1 MTQLAIVE
9 KGDPILETPAK
20 ELTAEEIKSAP
31 IQKLIADMKETL
43 DAISDG
49 VGLAAPQVGHGVR
62 IFLVAKK
69 VLARKV
75 AGEALNIDALKD
87 IEDLVCINP
96 RIVKASKT
104 KKWMNGEGCLSVRW
118 YYGKVYRSTHV
129 SLEYTDEHGQKH
141 VRGAGGL
148 LAHIF
153 QHECDHLDGHLFI
166 DKAKDVEWIEPE
178 EDEK

>member
-20 ELTAEEIKSAP
+20 ELTAGEIKSAP

-178 EDEK
+178 ESEK